1 LIGYINI
8 MNSVFTINT
17 KLHPLFIKP
26 LYDLMEKYKN
36 NWLIIKAIKLLD
48 KMMRLEPRLV
58 KKLVDPYQRML
69 KSTSAKSIEFEL
81 LNTIIKH
88 FKEHPSLY
96 NQACEN
102 LKSFINHADANL
114 RSLGLSCLKS
124 MLINNRT
131 VISDYKDY
139 LLESLKK
146 ADLPTKKQI
155 LEIFHTFVQKDLL
168 EDIVSELLQ
177 YLDESPSKTLDEAL
191 KESLIDTIL
200 KLCKKDNFVHIEDF
214 EWLLFEVF
222 GKLMRRVSNITLAK
236 DLSSNL
242 LSLILRV
249 EELKSCVQKFCVNTL
264 MGFDEIATES
274 QNFSEIKISIQG
286 RSKRQDL
293 SAKEIIFQTL
303 VFLAGEYA
311 HNCRIPAEFFGLLD
325 YFDNEKLLYLYG
337 NSYNLIKDTCFKLAV
352 GLCGILVDSSSDKLK
367 VNLEKIEINSSVM
380 KILGNLTQEAPNNN
394 LILLAIVRVLG
405 YLISFNRK
413 LFKLNQFNAYD
424 SGSSNF
430 LMGFMFSTIGLD
442 FNALLVQEN
451 EINEQDFI
459 EKITMENLKKLSDLR
474 RLFSNELKPV
484 HPEAQKYVT
493 VPEGLK
499 LEDGLEIDPK
509 ELEMIALMKKE
520 FEIEE
525 GQANKE
531 TKKTK
536 NSKNSKKPKEKE
548 EKDENNELKT
558 EKNEQEQK
566 KDEEAKL
573 ENKGAEEKENEDN
586 KEEVKQKK
594 EYKLN
599 IEDHLP
605 PGVNL
610 AMFKKEEASEELPQQ
625 PKKKKTK
632 KKE

>member
-1 LIGYINI
+1 

-102 LKSFINHADANL
+102 LKSFINHTDANL

-191 KESLIDTIL
+191 KEALIDTIL

-222 GKLMRRVSNITLAK
+222 GKLMRRVSNINLAK

-264 MGFDEIATES
+264 MGFDEIAAES
-274 QNFSEIKISIQG
+274 QTFSEIKISIQG
-286 RSKRQDL
+286 RSKRQEL

-337 NSYNLIKDTCFKLAV
+337 NSYNLIKDTCFKLSV
-352 GLCGILVDSSSDKLK
+352 GLCGILVDSSLDKLK
-367 VNLEKIEINSSVM
+367 GNLEKLEIKPSVI
-380 KILGNLTQEAPNNN
+380 KILGNLSQEAPNNN
-394 LILLAIVRVLG
+394 LILLAMVRVLG

-413 LFKLNQFNAYD
+413 LLKLNHLNAYD

-430 LMGFMFSTIGLD
+430 LMGFLFSTIALD
-442 FNALLVQEN
+442 FKALIVQEN
-451 EINEQDFI
+451 EINEQEFM

-493 VPEGLK
+493 VPEGFK
-499 LEDGLEIDPK
+499 LEEGLEIDPK

-520 FEIEE
+520 FEIDE

-531 TKKTK
+531 SKTKKKT
-536 NSKNSKKPKEKE
+536 KKPKETEKE
-548 EKDENNELKT
+548 ERDENNEVKL

-566 KDEEAKL
+566 KNEEEKI
-573 ENKGAEEKENEDN
+573 ENKEAEEKEKDDN
-586 KEEVKQKK
+586 KEVKPKK

-599 IEDHLP
+599 VEDHLP

-610 AMFKKEEASEELPQQ
+610 AMFKKDEASEEVLQQ